1 MVFRKSSFYV
11 LVLILLS
18 IWIFAFSVSD
28 NLQIVACDVGQ
39 GDAILIQHKNNQVL
53 IDGGQ
58 DKKVLDC
65 LGRHMPFFDRQIEMV
80 ILTHPDL
87 DHFGGLIDV
96 FDNYKV
102 LKFGTNGQDVSKE
115 EYRVLVNGV
124 GGMGVEQ
131 VTLTSDMVVRLGLIY
146 LDIVHPAAT
155 LEINKEQ
162 NIEGDANNQSVV
174 MVLKYAQFKALFTG
188 DIENDVSDQLS
199 NNVKVKNLD
208 YIKVNHHGS
217 RNGLSENLLKAVNPR
232 FAVIS
237 AGFKNRYGHP
247 HAEIL
252 EMLKKYDV
260 NVLRTDEIGDIVIE
274 TDGQTF
280 WQKNNSLF

>member
-80 ILTHPDL
+80 VLTHPDL

-96 FDNYKV
+96 FSNYKV
-102 LKFGTNGQDVSKE
+102 LKFGTNGKDVSKE
-115 EYRVLVNGV
+115 EYRVLVNWV
-124 GGMGVEQ
+124 GGMDVEQ
-131 VTLTSDMVVRLGLIY
+131 VTLTSGMVVRLGLIY

-162 NIEGDANNQSVV
+162 NIEGDSNNQSIV
-174 MVLKYAQFKALFTG
+174 MVLNYAQFKALFTG
-188 DIENDVSDQLS
+188 DVENDVSDQLS
-199 NNVKVKNLD
+199 NNIKVNNLD

-237 AGFKNRYGHP
+237 SGFKNRYGHP

-252 EMLKKYDV
+252 EILKKYDV